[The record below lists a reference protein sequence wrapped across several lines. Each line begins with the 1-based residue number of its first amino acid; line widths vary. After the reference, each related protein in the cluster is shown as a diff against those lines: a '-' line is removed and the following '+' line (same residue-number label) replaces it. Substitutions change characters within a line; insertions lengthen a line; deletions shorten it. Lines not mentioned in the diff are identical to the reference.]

1 MFGRKVFI
9 RNDYW
14 LTGDSFKKPE
24 MYIGEVVSKKSKL
37 NSRGKVEWMVELYDW
52 KNSYYWISEDELAR
66 SKKDLNDRISKRK
79 QKDDYEDN
87 VFYTKRTVGLYK
99 DHSWR
104 RGCEIINETGKRKG
118 KLCNRSFH
126 TYKNNIKICKMHFEI
141 YIDVTEDSSEYE
153 EGENDDLEYGDF
165 DFIAEED
172 DGTKIINGKRFVY
185 QSDDYSSSS
194 SDYETCDEY

>member
-14 LTGDSFKKPE
+14 LTCDSFKKPE

-66 SKKDLNDRISKRK
+66 SKKELNDRISKRK

-87 VFYTKRTVGLYK
+87 DPCVFNVFSIL
-99 DHSWR
+99 WFWI
-104 RGCEIINETGKRKG
+104 IINIF
-118 KLCNRSFH
+118 LLF
-126 TYKNNIKICKMHFEI
+126 
-141 YIDVTEDSSEYE
+141 
-153 EGENDDLEYGDF
+153 L
-165 DFIAEED
+165 
-172 DGTKIINGKRFVY
+172 INFY
-185 QSDDYSSSS
+185 FLFL
-194 SDYETCDEY
+194 